1 MIDAAWIGGRIREM
15 REGRG
20 WTREDLAKA
29 AGVSARAIVQWER
42 SEREPS
48 WSNVL
53 ALAGAFGVECSAFT
67 TPPAEREPQG
77 RGRPPK
83 AKEEDVEPAPKRPRG
98 RPRKDA
104 DHSHRKKGTAKG
116 K

>member
-1 MIDAAWIGGRIREM
+1 MPKGPEMIDPGWIAGRIREL
-15 REGRG
+15 REGKG

-53 ALAGAFGVECSAFT
+53 ALAAAFGVECTAFT
-67 TPPAEREPQG
+67 TPPDEREPPG
-77 RGRPPK
+77 
-83 AKEEDVEPAPKRPRG
+83 RG
-98 RPRKDA
+98 RPRKQPPEETKEQLPK
-104 DHSHRKKGTAKG
+104 RGRGRPKKEGRTDQG
-116 K
+116 